1 MNLLDDF
8 LFWTLLSDKEY
19 GPKVAQYMLE
29 TILQQP
35 VGEVTV
41 HAQEVIYGLDKTLH
55 GIRLD
60 AYIDGP
66 DTSEVRG
73 DIYDLEPD

>member
-1 MNLLDDF
+1 
-8 LFWTLLSDKEY
+8 
-19 GPKVAQYMLE
+19 MLE